1 MTAAEILRDS
11 AAAGVTLKLS
21 ATGSIKATGTQAA
34 VSRWLEP
41 IRANK
46 AGIVALLSEDA
57 NEKPRTAS
65 RWLIHFADREPLEVA
80 LSPAVSHAETL
91 ASYPE
96 ALAAEPIEPGRRQ
109 PDALLTARQE
119 GMIRAWLGQI
129 DETDGEIVA
138 SVLQQCRHDED
149 ARAYYLDRALDAV
162 TDDFDDRR
170 SCHQCSNLRCGVC
183 IVAEPGGRVPA
194 IRGHTPVA
202 PAMLRRC
209 GGYAP

>member
-1 MTAAEILRDS
+1 
-11 AAAGVTLKLS
+11 
-21 ATGSIKATGTQAA
+21 
-34 VSRWLEP
+34 
-41 IRANK
+41 
-46 AGIVALLSEDA
+46 
-57 NEKPRTAS
+57 
-65 RWLIHFADREPLEVA
+65 

-149 ARAYYLDRALDAV
+149 ARAYYLD
-162 TDDFDDRR
+162 
-170 SCHQCSNLRCGVC
+170 
-183 IVAEPGGRVPA
+183 PGA
-194 IRGHTPVA
+194 
-202 PAMLRRC
+202 
-209 GGYAP
+209 